1 MIKTQLQKLTYRVA
15 HLQRQT
21 AIASEALRKA
31 KDREAEA
38 PEKTMT
44 QQLHQVKGMV
54 VLSGYLCPL
63 YSELYGDRTVRKKST
78 YADGARP
85 RVEALWLNPAAAG
98 KQVQMNLLGV

>member
-1 MIKTQLQKLTYRVA
+1 MTDADHRDL
-15 HLQRQT
+15 
-21 AIASEALRKA
+21 A
-31 KDREAEA
+31 K
-38 PEKTMT
+38 
-44 QQLHQVKGMV
+44 QLHQVKGMV

-63 YSELYGDRTVRKKST
+63 YSDLYGDWTVRKKST